1 MTEKL
6 GPKIRSLSMS
16 LEHFKKDKVFYDAIK
31 HITLSDHNPS
41 DNYFHYLLRAIAFQQ
56 LSGKAGATIHGRFL
70 LLFPDQN
77 PEPAFLLELE
87 HEALRGVGLSGQKAG
102 YMKNIA
108 DFWLKEDLNNT
119 RIDGMSDEEVLAY
132 LTQIKGV
139 GKWTVE
145 IFLMFGMGRPDLF
158 PLDDLGLQQGIA
170 GIYGLK
176 HLPLKELK
184 KEMVRISD
192 GWRPHRTKAAL
203 YVWRWKDEGEFW

>member
-1 MTEKL
+1 MDF
-6 GPKIRSLSMS
+6 
-16 LEHFKKDKVFYDAIK
+16 FKKDKVFYDAIK
-31 HITLSDHNPS
+31 HITLPDYTPS

-70 LLFPDQN
+70 QLFPDQN
-77 PEPAFLLELE
+77 PEPGFLLELE
-87 HEALRGVGLSGQKAG
+87 HDALRGAGLSGQKAA

-108 DFWLKEDLNNT
+108 DFWLKESLTNAK
-119 RIDGMSDEEVLAY
+119 IDRLGDEDILDY

-158 PLDDLGLQQGIA
+158 PLDDLGLQQGVA
-170 GIYGLK
+170 GIYGLN

-203 YVWRWKDEGEFW
+203 YVWRWKDGG

>member
-1 MTEKL
+1 
-6 GPKIRSLSMS
+6 MS

-31 HITLSDHNPS
+31 HIALPPTPPS

-70 LLFPDQN
+70 QLFPGQH

-87 HEALRGVGLSGQKAG
+87 HEALRSVGLSGQKAG

-108 DFWLKEDLNNT
+108 DFWLKEDLTNT
-119 RIDGMSDEEVLAY
+119 KIDTLSDEEILAY

-145 IFLMFGMGRPDLF
+145 IFLMFGMGRPDQF

-170 GIYGLK
+170 GIYELQHLSLK
-176 HLPLKELK
+176 DLK
-184 KEMVRISD
+184 KEMTRISD
-192 GWRPHRTKAAL
+192 GWSPHRTAAAL
-203 YVWRWKDEGEFW
+203 LVWRWKDGG

>member
-1 MTEKL
+1 MN
-6 GPKIRSLSMS
+6 
-16 LEHFKKDKVFYDAIK
+16 LEYFKKDKVFYDAIK
-31 HITLSDHNPS
+31 HITLPDYPPS
-41 DNYFHYLLRAIAFQQ
+41 DNYFRYLLRAIAFQQ

-70 LLFPDQN
+70 QLFPDQN
-77 PEPAFLLELE
+77 PEPDFLLGLE
-87 HEALRGVGLSGQKAG
+87 HEALRGVGLSGQKAA

-108 DFWLKEDLNNT
+108 DFWLKENLTNAK
-119 RIDGMSDEEVLAY
+119 IDRLSDEDILEY
-132 LTQIKGV
+132 LTRIKGV

-184 KEMVRISD
+184 KEMERISD
-192 GWRPHRTKAAL
+192 GWRPYRTKAAL
-203 YVWRWKDEGEFW
+203 YVWKWKDGEGEFW

>member
-1 MTEKL
+1 
-6 GPKIRSLSMS
+6 MS
-16 LEHFKKDKVFYDAIK
+16 LELFKKDKVFYDAIK
-31 HITLSDHNPS
+31 HITLPDPAPS

-70 LLFPDQN
+70 QLFPDQD
-77 PEPAFLLELE
+77 PEPGFLLGLE
-87 HEALRGVGLSGQKAG
+87 HEALRSVGLSGQKAA

-108 DFWLKEDLNNT
+108 DFWLKESLTNAK
-119 RIDGMSDEEVLAY
+119 IDRLGDEDILDY

-158 PLDDLGLQQGIA
+158 PLDDLGLQQGVA

-184 KEMVRISD
+184 KEMARISE

-203 YVWRWKDEGEFW
+203 YVWRCKDGG